1 MNLIKEDFIKAFSLY
16 EEKALQYRRFKH
28 AAILPLLE
36 RKVIRKQL
44 VIEEIGKSVEDRSI
58 FRLKYGQGPVK
69 VLLWSQMHGDEPTA
83 TMALFDLFNFLNGEA
98 DGFDTLR
105 KEIAEKLTLYF
116 IPMLNP
122 DGAERYQR
130 RTAMDVDMNRD
141 ARALATVEGG
151 LLKAQ
156 AMLLKP
162 DFAFNLHNQNNYYNI
177 PGSATPVTISL
188 LAPAYDYARS
198 VNVVRA
204 DAMRVIVGINKIL
217 QQFIPNAVA
226 KYDDEHTP
234 RGFGDNFQK
243 WGASTILIES
253 GACAGDPEKL
263 EVRKYNFI
271 ALLHAFQE
279 ITSGSYLVHDIADYN
294 AIPFNDEKLHDV
306 LIRNLSIEKNGKR
319 MLVDVAIRQ
328 HEKTVASDYY
338 VEGVIEDIGDLQD
351 FYGYTDMD
359 VEGLQFIPAKMYT
372 DRIFSLAE
380 LTLPGVVELLKQGYG
395 ALQISDRPEG
405 TLMHTFPIQILTDV
419 NFQYAGNLFFEG
431 QADFFIGSED
441 GIRFALINGYLLDLT
456 INLAEQNLK
465 NKLYQPN
472 YIQKGH

>member
-1 MNLIKEDFIKAFSLY
+1 MNLVKEDFIKAFSLY
-16 EEKALQYRRFKH
+16 EEKALQHRRFNH
-28 AAILPLLE
+28 ADILPLLQGNE
-36 RKVIRKQL
+36 ISKQFI
-44 VIEEIGKSVEDRSI
+44 VEEIGQSVEDRSI
-58 FRLKYGQGPVK
+58 FRLKYGQGPIK
-69 VLLWSQMHGDEPTA
+69 ILLWSQMHGDEPTA
-83 TMALFDLFNFLNGEA
+83 TMALFDLFNFFNGET
-98 DGFDTLR
+98 DGFDNFR

-141 ARALATVEGG
+141 ARAVATVEGA

-177 PGSATPVTISL
+177 PGAATPVTISL

-198 VNVVRA
+198 VNTVRA

-217 QQFIPNAVA
+217 QEFIPNAVA

-253 GACAGDPEKL
+253 GAYAGDPEKL

-271 ALLHAFQE
+271 ALLHVFQE
-279 ITSGSYLVHDIADYN
+279 IASGSYLVHDIEDYN

-328 HEKTVASDYY
+328 NEKTVAGDYY

-351 FYGYTDMD
+351 FYGYTDID
-359 VEGLQFIPAKMYT
+359 VEGLQFTPSKLYSE
-372 DRIFSLAE
+372 RIFSLAD
-380 LTLPGVVELLKQGYG
+380 LTSSFVESLLKQGYG
-395 ALQISDRPEG
+395 AIVVSDNLAQTR
-405 TLMHTFPIQILTDV
+405 LHSFPIQVLSGA
-419 NFQYAGNLFFEG
+419 NFQAESCLRLGG
-431 QADFFIGSED
+431 GADFFIGSEKEVQY
-441 GIRFALINGYLLDLT
+441 AVINGYL
-456 INLAEQNLK
+456 INLTQSIDNKSK
-465 NKLYQPN
+465 NVVK
-472 YIQKGH
+472 

>member
-1 MNLIKEDFIKAFSLY
+1 MNLVKEDFLKAFSLY
-16 EEKALQYRRFKH
+16 EEKALQHRRFKH
-28 AAILPLLE
+28 ADILPLLQGKE
-36 RKVIRKQL
+36 SSKQFT
-44 VIEEIGKSVEDRSI
+44 VEEIGQSVEERSI
-58 FRLKYGQGPVK
+58 FRLKYGQGEIK

-83 TMALFDLFNFLNGEA
+83 TMALFDLFNFLNGGA

-130 RTAMDVDMNRD
+130 RTAMNVDMNRD
-141 ARALATVEGG
+141 ARSLATVEGA

-156 AMLLKP
+156 AMQLKP

-177 PGSATPVTISL
+177 PGTATPVTISL

-217 QQFIPNAVA
+217 LQFIPNAVA

-243 WGASTILIES
+243 WGARTILIES
-253 GACAGDPEKL
+253 GAYAGDPEKL

-271 ALLHAFQE
+271 ALLYAFQE
-279 ITSGSYLVHDIADYN
+279 IASGSYLVHDIADYN

-328 HEKTVASDYY
+328 NEKTVANDYY

-359 VEGLQFIPAKMYT
+359 VEGLRFIPAKMYT

-380 LTLPGVVELLKQGYG
+380 LTLPIVIELLKQGYG
-395 ALQISDRPEG
+395 ALRISDRPKG
-405 TLMHTFPIQILTDV
+405 ALMHAFPIQILTDV
-419 NFQYAGNLFFEG
+419 DFQCAGSTFPG
-431 QADFFIGSED
+431 DQADFFIGSED

-456 INLAEQNLK
+456 VNLAEQNCK
-465 NKLYQPN
+465 NKLYQAN
-472 YIQKGH
+472 

>member
-28 AAILPLLE
+28 AAILQLLE
-36 RKVIRKQL
+36 RKEIRKQL
-44 VIEEIGKSVEDRSI
+44 AIEEIGKSVEDRSI
-58 FRLKYGQGPVK
+58 FRLKYGQGSVK

-83 TMALFDLFNFLNGEA
+83 TMALFDLFNFLNGEE

-141 ARALATVEGG
+141 ARALATVEGA

-188 LAPAYDYARS
+188 LVPAYDYARS
-198 VNVVRA
+198 VNRVRA
-204 DAMRVIVGINKIL
+204 DAMRLIVGINKIL
-217 QQFIPNAVA
+217 QEFIPDAVA

-243 WGASTILIES
+243 WGARTILIES
-253 GACAGDPEKL
+253 GAYAGDPEKL
-263 EVRKYNFI
+263 EVRKHNFI

-279 ITSGSYLVHDIADYN
+279 IASGSYLVHDIADYN

-328 HEKTVASDYY
+328 NEKTVASDYY

-351 FYGYTDMD
+351 FYGYTDID
-359 VEGLQFIPAKMYT
+359 VEGLQFIPAKLYT
-372 DRIFSLAE
+372 DQVFSLAE
-380 LTLPGVVELLKQGYG
+380 LTLPIVIELLKQGYG

-405 TLMHTFPIQILTDV
+405 TQLHDFPIQILTDAS
-419 NFQYAGNLFFEG
+419 FHYAGSLFFEG

-456 INLAEQNLK
+456 INLTEQNFK

-472 YIQKGH
+472 

>member
-1 MNLIKEDFIKAFSLY
+1 MNLVKDDFIKAFSLY
-16 EEKALQYRRFKH
+16 EEKALQHRRFKH
-28 AAILPLLE
+28 ADILPLLQGKE
-36 RKVIRKQL
+36 VSKQFT
-44 VIEEIGKSVEDRSI
+44 VEEIGQSVEDRSI
-58 FRLKYGQGPVK
+58 FRLKYGQGPIK

-83 TMALFDLFNFLNGEA
+83 TMALFDLFNFFNGET
-98 DGFDTLR
+98 DGFDTFR

-141 ARALATVEGG
+141 ARAVATVEGA

-177 PGSATPVTISL
+177 PGTATPVTISL

-198 VNVVRA
+198 VNTVRA

-217 QQFIPNAVA
+217 QEFIPNAVA

-253 GACAGDPEKL
+253 GAYAGDPEKL
-263 EVRKYNFI
+263 KVRKYNFI

-279 ITSGSYLVHDIADYN
+279 IAKKSYLNHDIAAYHE
-294 AIPFNDEKLHDV
+294 IPLNDEKLHDLV
-306 LIRNLSIEKNGKR
+306 IRNLSIEKNGKK
-319 MLVDVAIRQ
+319 MLVDVAVRQ
-328 HEKTVASDYY
+328 NEKTVGRDHY
-338 VEGVIEDIGDLQD
+338 VEGVIEDIGDLRD
-351 FYGYTDMD
+351 FHGYIDID
-359 VEGLQFIPAKMYT
+359 VEGLQFIPAKVHR
-372 DRIFSLAE
+372 DQLLLFGE
-380 LTLPGVVELLKQGYG
+380 LTSSFVESLLKQGYG
-395 ALQISDRPEG
+395 AIVVSDSLAQIRLHS
-405 TLMHTFPIQILTDV
+405 FPIQVRSDA
-419 NFQYAGNLFFEG
+419 NFL
-431 QADFFIGSED
+431 ADSCLRLGGDAHFFIGSEKELQY
-441 GIRFALINGYLLDLT
+441 ALINGYL
-456 INLAEQNLK
+456 INLKQSIDNKSK
-465 NKLYQPN
+465 NVVR
-472 YIQKGH
+472 

>member
-1 MNLIKEDFIKAFSLY
+1 MNLVKEDFLKAFSLY
-16 EEKALQYRRFKH
+16 EEKALQHRRFKH
-28 AAILPLLE
+28 ADILPLLQGKE
-36 RKVIRKQL
+36 SSKQFT
-44 VIEEIGKSVEDRSI
+44 VEEIGQSVEDRSI
-58 FRLKYGQGPVK
+58 FRLKYGQGPIK

-98 DGFDTLR
+98 DGFDALR
-105 KEIAEKLTLYF
+105 KEMGDKLSLYF

-141 ARALATVEGG
+141 ARALATVEGS

-198 VNVVRA
+198 VNTVRA
-204 DAMRVIVGINKIL
+204 DAMRLIVGINKIL
-217 QQFIPNAVA
+217 QEFIPNAVA

-243 WGASTILIES
+243 WGARTILIES
-253 GACAGDPEKL
+253 GAYAGDPEKL

-279 ITSGSYLVHDIADYN
+279 IASGSYLVHDIADYN

-328 HEKTVASDYY
+328 NEKTVVGDYY
-338 VEGVIEDIGDLQD
+338 VEGVIEDIGDLKD
-351 FYGYTDMD
+351 FYGYTDID

-372 DRIFSLAE
+372 DQVFSLAE
-380 LTLPGVVELLKQGYG
+380 LTLPIVVKLLKQGYG
-395 ALQISDRPEG
+395 ALQISDRDEG
-405 TLMHTFPIQILTDV
+405 TQLHDFPIQVLNGA
-419 NFQYAGNLFFEG
+419 NFVADTCLRLGG
-431 QADFFIGSED
+431 GADFFIGSENE
-441 GIRFALINGYLLDLT
+441 IRYALINGYLIDLKEEMGE
-456 INLAEQNLK
+456 NFK
-465 NKLYQPN
+465 NSIL
-472 YIQKGH
+472 

>member
-1 MNLIKEDFIKAFSLY
+1 MNLVKEDFIKAFSLY
-16 EEKALQYRRFKH
+16 EEKALQHRRFKH
-28 AAILPLLE
+28 ADILPLLQGKE
-36 RKVIRKQL
+36 VSKQFT
-44 VIEEIGKSVEDRSI
+44 VEEIGRSVEDRSI
-58 FRLKYGQGPVK
+58 FRLKYGQGPIK

-83 TMALFDLFNFLNGEA
+83 TMALFDLFNFFNGEV
-98 DGFDTLR
+98 DGFDTFR

-141 ARALATVEGG
+141 ARAVATVEGA

-177 PGSATPVTISL
+177 PGTTTPVTISL

-198 VNVVRA
+198 VNAVRA

-217 QQFIPNAVA
+217 QEFIPNAVA

-253 GACAGDPEKL
+253 GAYAGDPEKL
-263 EVRKYNFI
+263 KVRKYNFI
-271 ALLHAFQE
+271 ALLQAFQE
-279 ITSGSYLVHDIADYN
+279 IASGSYSEHDIADYN
-294 AIPFNDEKLHDV
+294 AIPFNDEQLHDV
-306 LIRNLSIEKNGKR
+306 LIRNLSIEKNGKK
-319 MLVDVAIRQ
+319 MLVDVGIRQ
-328 HEKTVASDYY
+328 NEKTVIDDYY

-351 FYGYTDMD
+351 FYGYTDLD
-359 VEGLQFIPAKMYT
+359 VEGLHFIPAKLYS

-380 LTLPGVVELLKQGYG
+380 LTLPMIGDLLKQGF
-395 ALQISDRPEG
+395 AAIMISDVTEG
-405 TLMHTFPIQILTDV
+405 TKVHTFPIQTRWDA
-419 NFQYAGNLFFEG
+419 NFQGAASPIIGD
-431 QADFFIGSED
+431 QADFFIGTED
-441 GIRFALINGYLLDLT
+441 EIRYALINGYLIDFMLPLDL
-456 INLAEQNLK
+456 NMK
-465 NKLYQPN
+465 NKMN
-472 YIQKGH
+472 

>member
-1 MNLIKEDFIKAFSLY
+1 MNLVKDDFIKAFSLY
-16 EEKALQYRRFKH
+16 KEKALQHRRFKH
-28 AAILPLLE
+28 ADILPLLQGKE
-36 RKVIRKQL
+36 VSKQFT
-44 VIEEIGKSVEDRSI
+44 VEKIGRSVEDRSI
-58 FRLKYGQGPVK
+58 FRLKYGQGPIK

-83 TMALFDLFNFLNGEA
+83 TMALFDLFNFFNGES
-98 DGFDTLR
+98 DGFDTFR

-141 ARALATVEGG
+141 ARAVATMEGA

-177 PGSATPVTISL
+177 PGTATPVTISL

-198 VNVVRA
+198 VNTVRA

-217 QQFIPNAVA
+217 QEFIPNAVA

-253 GACAGDPEKL
+253 GAYAGDTEKL

-271 ALLHAFQE
+271 ALLQAFLE
-279 ITSGSYLVHDIADYN
+279 IAAGSYSEHDIADYN
-294 AIPFNDEKLHDV
+294 AIPFNDEKLHDL
-306 LIRNLSIEKNGKR
+306 LIRNLSIEKNGKK
-319 MLVDVAIRQ
+319 MLVDMAIRQ
-328 HEKTVASDYY
+328 NEKTVVDDYY
-338 VEGVIEDIGDLQD
+338 VEGVIEDIGDLRD
-351 FYGYTDMD
+351 FYGYTDLD
-359 VEGLQFIPAKMYT
+359 VKGLQFIPAKLYS
-372 DRIFSLAE
+372 DRIFSLVE
-380 LTLPGVVELLKQGYG
+380 LTLPTIGDLLKQGF
-395 ALQISDRPEG
+395 AAIMISDMTEDAKV
-405 TLMHTFPIQILTDV
+405 HTFPIQLMRDA
-419 NFQYAGNLFFEG
+419 NFQGAVRPIIGEH
-431 QADFFIGSED
+431 ADFFIGSESE
-441 GIRFALINGYLLDLT
+441 IRYALINGYLIDFMLPLDL
-456 INLAEQNLK
+456 NMK
-465 NKLYQPN
+465 NKM
-472 YIQKGH
+472 K

>member
-1 MNLIKEDFIKAFSLY
+1 MNLVKDDFIKAFSLY
-16 EEKALQYRRFKH
+16 EEKALQHRRFKH
-28 AAILPLLE
+28 RDILPLLE
-36 RKVIRKQL
+36 NNKIHKQL
-44 VIEEIGKSVEDRSI
+44 TVEEIGRSVEDRSI
-58 FRLKYGQGPVK
+58 FRLKYGQGPIK

-83 TMALFDLFNFLNGEA
+83 TMALFDLFNFFNGEM
-98 DGFDTLR
+98 DGFDTFR

-141 ARALATVEGG
+141 GRAVATVEGA

-177 PGSATPVTISL
+177 PGTATPVTISL

-198 VNVVRA
+198 VNTVRA

-217 QQFIPNAVA
+217 QEFIPNAVA

-253 GACAGDPEKL
+253 GAYAGDPEKL

-271 ALLHAFQE
+271 ALLKAFQE
-279 ITSGSYLVHDIADYN
+279 IASGSYSVHDIADYN

-306 LIRNLSIEKNGKR
+306 LIRNLSIEKNGKK
-319 MLVDVAIRQ
+319 MLVDVGIRQ
-328 HEKTVASDYY
+328 NEKTVVDDYY

-351 FYGYTDMD
+351 FYGYTDLD
-359 VEGLQFIPAKMYT
+359 VEGLQFIPAKLYS
-372 DRIFSLAE
+372 DRVFSLAE
-380 LTLPGVVELLKQGYG
+380 LTLPIIVDLLRQGIGAIHIDSEESMGQLHSYPINISVDKQLLLEDMLLPGSR
-395 ALQISDRPEG
+395 A
-405 TLMHTFPIQILTDV
+405 
-419 NFQYAGNLFFEG
+419 N
-431 QADFFIGSED
+431 FFIGTNQD
-441 GIRFALINGYLLDLT
+441 IKYAVINGYLVNLT
-456 INLAEQNLK
+456 INL
-465 NKLYQPN
+465 PV
-472 YIQKGH
+472 QKCKSNIFSSTS

>member
-1 MNLIKEDFIKAFSLY
+1 MNLVKEEFIKAFSLY
-16 EEKALQYRRFKH
+16 EEKALQHRRFKH
-28 AAILPLLE
+28 ADILPLLQGKDISK
-36 RKVIRKQL
+36 RFTV
-44 VIEEIGKSVEDRSI
+44 VEIGRSVEDRSI
-58 FRLKYGQGPVK
+58 FRLKYGQGSIK

-83 TMALFDLFNFLNGEA
+83 TMALFDLFNFFNGEL

-130 RTAMDVDMNRD
+130 RTAMHVDMNRD
-141 ARALATVEGG
+141 ARALATVEGA

-162 DFAFNLHNQNNYYNI
+162 DFAFNLHNQHNYYNI
-177 PGSATPVTISL
+177 PGTATPVTISL
-188 LAPAYDYARS
+188 LAPAYDYERS
-198 VNVVRA
+198 VNTVRA

-217 QQFIPNAVA
+217 QEFIPNAVA

-253 GACAGDPEKL
+253 GAYAGDPEKL

-279 ITSGSYLVHDIADYN
+279 IASGSYQAHDIADYN
-294 AIPFNDEKLHDV
+294 HIPFNDEKLHDV
-306 LIRNLSIEKNGKR
+306 LIRNLSIKKNGKR

-328 HEKTVASDYY
+328 NEKTAGGDYY
-338 VEGVIEDIGDLQD
+338 VEGLIEDIGDLQD

-359 VEGLQFIPAKMYT
+359 VEGLQFIPAELYT
-372 DRIFSLAE
+372 DQIFSLAE
-380 LTLPGVVELLKQGYG
+380 LTLPIVVELLKQGYG
-395 ALQISDRPEG
+395 ALQISDRPKG
-405 TLMHTFPIQILTDV
+405 TQLHNFPIQISTDAS
-419 NFQYAGNLFFEG
+419 FQYAGNLFFEG

-441 GIRFALINGYLLDLT
+441 GIRFAIINGYLIDLKVEIRT
-456 INLAEQNLK
+456 PFK
-465 NKLYQPN
+465 NSTL
-472 YIQKGH
+472 